1 MKKKVTI
8 RNILWLQAVIVIYT
22 MSQVMAKLTALQEIF
37 SFRFIL
43 FYGIEFL
50 ILGIYAVFWQ
60 QLIKKFDLSV
70 AYANRAMALIWSM
83 LWSVLIFHEG
93 ITLKKVMGV
102 LLVILGTFIINGENK
117 EEAENV

>member
-8 RNILWLQAVIVIYT
+8 KDIILLQAVIVIYT
-22 MSQVMAKLTALQEIF
+22 MSQVMAKFTALQEIF
-37 SFRFIL
+37 SFRFFL

-70 AYANRAMALIWSM
+70 AYANRAMALLWSM

-93 ITLKKVMGV
+93 ITIKKVLGV
-102 LLVILGTFIINGENK
+102 LLVILGTFIINGEKK
-117 EEAENV
+117 EEVQNV